1 MYITGRRRTTYA
13 WSDKCCTTCTNTAHT
28 NIQTYRKFHRAHR
41 ARNKVIIG
49 LGPSVSSRLSQEF
62 TDFLAQLFPLSRFT
76 DETRTGEYQANIEK
90 INFLLISQLRR
101 LRTGINY
108 RNFINA
114 IRLDYLPSMNVA
126 AASLR
131 LNRHSTRASS
141 YHTNSFFLLRSQ
153 CTSHNK
159 NSSRCLAQF
168 IAFFSLRK

>member
-1 MYITGRRRTTYA
+1 MLHTYCISQVGFELIGNFKKSHRRNRT
-13 WSDKCCTTCTNTAHT
+13 W
-28 NIQTYRKFHRAHR
+28 
-41 ARNKVIIG
+41 
-49 LGPSVSSRLSQEF
+49 LGPSISSRLSQEF
-62 TDFLAQLFPLSRFT
+62 TDFLTQLLSSVSLYR
-76 DETRTGEYQANIEK
+76 RNAHRRISGEYQE
-90 INFLLISQLRR
+90 INFLLISQFRR

-131 LNRHSTRASS
+131 HYRHSTRASS
-141 YHTNSFFLLRSQ
+141 YHTNSFFLPRSQ